1 MFYEIRFV
9 VGYDLCL
16 FQFRETDGQFDV
28 SYKIENPFLSE
39 FFEYY
44 DLNRK
49 TLKVIFKEKD
59 ARKLKLCE
67 RCIIDKNGQ
76 IKTVKRYLHTASF
89 LLTIE
94 LVDSKIHV
102 KYVSFSKP
110 LRVGPNKQVRITETP
125 YTKETLFEQF
135 LEIC

>member
-1 MFYEIRFV
+1 MFFEVRFF

-16 FQFRETDGQFDV
+16 FRFRETDGQFAV

-39 FFEYY
+39 YFKCYN
-44 DLNRK
+44 LNRE
-49 TLKVIFKEKD
+49 TLKVAFKEKD

-76 IKTVKRYLHTASF
+76 IKTVKRILHTAGF
-89 LLTIE
+89 LLTIG
-94 LVDSKIHV
+94 LVNGKIHV

-110 LRVGPNKQVRITETP
+110 LKVGPNKQVRVTETP

-135 LEIC
+135 IEIC